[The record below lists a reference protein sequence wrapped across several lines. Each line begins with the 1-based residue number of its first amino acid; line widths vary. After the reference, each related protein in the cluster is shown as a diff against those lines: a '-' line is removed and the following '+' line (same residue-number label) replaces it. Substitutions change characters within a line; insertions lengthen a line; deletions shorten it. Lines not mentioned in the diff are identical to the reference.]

1 MPRYCS
7 VQDVADLAGRD
18 FSGLEQHVTSQV
30 IAAAEAW
37 IDSRLGRSFGLAT
50 VTERLTAAQ
59 DSLYLSS
66 IPVQDVVTVEVRTR
80 TPGDVYTDLGDA
92 GDGWEL
98 IDSSLGLLSVPG
110 MNGLEVFVEY
120 IPEQSV
126 PALLREAARRLTLLW
141 LRPNLLDVPP
151 GTVTYRAG
159 ADISVSFDQK
169 AIPAEIITMID
180 AVGGGR
186 SLVPFA

>member
-18 FSGLEQHVTSQV
+18 FSGLEQHVTTQV
-30 IAAAEAW
+30 IAAAEQW

-59 DSLYLSS
+59 DYLYLSA
-66 IPVQDVVTVEVRTR
+66 IPVQEVVTVEVRTR
-80 TPGDVYTDLGDA
+80 TPGDAFTGLD
-92 GDGWEL
+92 DGSAWEL
-98 IDSSLGLLSVPG
+98 IDSSLGLLSLPG
-110 MNGLEVFVEY
+110 MAGYEVFVEY
-120 IPEQSV
+120 VPEQSV
-126 PALLREAARRLTLLW
+126 PPLLREATRRLTLLW

-159 ADISVSFDQK
+159 QDVSVTFEQR
-169 AIPAEIITMID
+169 AIPSDILAMVD